1 MLFMNV
7 VEEEH
12 HKFNIISQESRMII
26 KLSGKKKRREN
37 YNLLYCVAHQTNNE
51 MKRLFMFKLRLGR
64 F

>member
-26 KLSGKKKRREN
+26 KLSGKRKDERITIYSTVLRIK
-37 YNLLYCVAHQTNNE
+37 QTT
-51 MKRLFMFKLRLGR
+51 K
-64 F
+64 